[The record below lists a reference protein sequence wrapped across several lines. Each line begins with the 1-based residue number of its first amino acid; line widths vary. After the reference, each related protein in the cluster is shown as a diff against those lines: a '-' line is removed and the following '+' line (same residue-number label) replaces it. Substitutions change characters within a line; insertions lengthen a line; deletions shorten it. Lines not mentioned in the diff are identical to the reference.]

1 MTAFITRR
9 EALALGAGIGALG
22 FSGLPALAQ
31 QRFFRIG
38 TGGTGGTYYPVGG
51 LIANAVSTDKIN
63 VSAVATNG
71 SVANVNGIVGGSMES
86 GFSQADINAWA
97 YTGTGIYE
105 GKPKIEE
112 LRVIANLYP
121 ESVHVV
127 VKKGAGIKSLA
138 DLKGKRVSLDE
149 PGSGTLVNARALLA
163 AYGVTE
169 RDIRPEYLK
178 QVQCAEKLKDGSLDA
193 YFQTTG
199 YPQGTLSELAATN
212 GFELLPIDGAE
223 RDKIMAQYKFF
234 AKDKIPDGV
243 YKDVKGVETIAVG
256 AQWTTSSKQPDDLVY
271 EITKALWSD
280 KTRAALDAGHAKGKE
295 IQKETALAGRRHPA
309 ACGCGEILQGGRPAE
324 VAARQRVCGG
334 GHDDGG
340 RARRRQDPEARE
352 PNSIRRCASGRC
364 CRAAGWIVAV
374 AAVRSVLLPLLHGRL
389 RPAAGDAAPRH
400 PHRLRARP
408 DLPGLLLEPEG
419 QRAPPSAGVL
429 RAARDRH
436 RRLALRHRAPSSPAS
451 TCLTSSTT
459 CSSASAIRIR
469 STGSWAR
476 S

>member
-1 MTAFITRR
+1 MPFFVTRR
-9 EALALGAGIGALG
+9 AALTALGAGLSALG
-22 FSGLPALAQ
+22 LSNVPALAQ

-97 YTGTGIYE
+97 YTGTGIFE

-127 VKKGAGIKSLA
+127 VKKGAGIKSIA

-149 PGSGTLVNARALLA
+149 PGSGTLVNARALLG

-169 RDIRPEYLK
+169 KDIKPEYLK
-178 QVQCAEKLKDGSLDA
+178 QVQCAEKLKDGSLDG

-212 GFELLPIDGAE
+212 GFELLAIDGAQ

-271 EITKALWSD
+271 EITKALWSA
-280 KTRAALDAGHAKGKE
+280 KTRTALDSGHAKGKE
-295 IQKETALAGRRHPA
+295 IKKETALQGVGIPLHAGA
-309 ACGCGEILQGGRPAE
+309 EKFYKEI
-324 VAARQRVCGG
+324 
-334 GHDDGG
+334 
-340 RARRRQDPEARE
+340 
-352 PNSIRRCASGRC
+352 
-364 CRAAGWIVAV
+364 
-374 AAVRSVLLPLLHGRL
+374 
-389 RPAAGDAAPRH
+389 
-400 PHRLRARP
+400 
-408 DLPGLLLEPEG
+408 GL
-419 QRAPPSAGVL
+419 VK
-429 RAARDRH
+429 
-436 RRLALRHRAPSSPAS
+436 
-451 TCLTSSTT
+451 
-459 CSSASAIRIR
+459 
-469 STGSWAR
+469 
-476 S
+476 

>member
-1 MTAFITRR
+1 MTVFISRR
-9 EALALGAGIGALG
+9 EALALAAGFATFGA
-22 FSGLPALAQ
+22 SGLPAAAQ

-51 LIANAVSTDKIN
+51 MIANAISTEKIN

-97 YTGTGIYE
+97 YTGTGIYA

-121 ESVHVV
+121 ETVHVV

-138 DLKGKRVSLDE
+138 DLKGKRVSIDE

-163 AYGVTE
+163 AYGVAE
-169 RDIRPEYLK
+169 KDIKPEYLK
-178 QVQCAEKLKDGSLDA
+178 QVQSAEKFKDGSLDA

-212 GFELLPIDGAE
+212 GFELLPIDGEPRE
-223 RDKIMAQYKFF
+223 RIMAQYKFF
-234 AKDKIPDGV
+234 TKDKIPDGV

-256 AQWTTSSKQPDDLVY
+256 AQWTTTSKQPDDLVY

-295 IQKETALAGRRHPA
+295 IRKETALQGIGIPLHAG
-309 ACGCGEILQGGRPAE
+309 AE
-324 VAARQRVCGG
+324 KFYR
-334 GHDDGG
+334 
-340 RARRRQDPEARE
+340 EA
-352 PNSIRRCASGRC
+352 
-364 CRAAGWIVAV
+364 
-374 AAVRSVLLPLLHGRL
+374 
-389 RPAAGDAAPRH
+389 
-400 PHRLRARP
+400 
-408 DLPGLLLEPEG
+408 GLLK
-419 QRAPPSAGVL
+419 
-429 RAARDRH
+429 
-436 RRLALRHRAPSSPAS
+436 
-451 TCLTSSTT
+451 
-459 CSSASAIRIR
+459 
-469 STGSWAR
+469 
-476 S
+476 

>member
-1 MTAFITRR
+1 MTFTITRR
-9 EALALGAGIGALG
+9 EALAALGAGFGALG
-22 FSGLPALAQ
+22 LSGLPASAQ

-97 YTGTGIYE
+97 FTGTGIYE

-127 VKKGAGIKSLA
+127 VKKGAGIKSIA

-149 PGSGTLVNARALLA
+149 PGSGTLVNARALLG

-169 RDIRPEYLK
+169 RDIKPEYLK
-178 QVQCAEKLKDGSLDA
+178 QVQCAEKLKDGTLDG

-212 GFELLPIDGAE
+212 GFELLPIDGAV

-234 AKDKIPDGV
+234 AKDKIPDGA

-256 AQWTTSSKQPDDLVY
+256 AQWTTSSKQPDDLIY
-271 EITKALWSD
+271 EITKALWSA
-280 KTRAALDAGHAKGKE
+280 KTRAALDSGHAKGKE
-295 IQKETALAGRRHPA
+295 IKQETALQGVGIPLHAG
-309 ACGCGEILQGGRPAE
+309 AE
-324 VAARQRVCGG
+324 KFYK
-334 GHDDGG
+334 
-340 RARRRQDPEARE
+340 EA
-352 PNSIRRCASGRC
+352 
-364 CRAAGWIVAV
+364 
-374 AAVRSVLLPLLHGRL
+374 
-389 RPAAGDAAPRH
+389 
-400 PHRLRARP
+400 
-408 DLPGLLLEPEG
+408 GLLK
-419 QRAPPSAGVL
+419 
-429 RAARDRH
+429 
-436 RRLALRHRAPSSPAS
+436 
-451 TCLTSSTT
+451 
-459 CSSASAIRIR
+459 
-469 STGSWAR
+469 
-476 S
+476 